1 MKLFETRSAQKG
13 TSSTLPVTTRY
24 HTAPA
29 CLHLHWHASAKPCLK
44 RLASEAMCKITMT
57 QRIGERC
64 AVLMTIASLNDCP
77 PACVLC
83 SYMDE
88 LLVRRLG
95 LPISL
100 SVLYALVCR
109 EVQIPIEMIGMVS
122 RCATGLDCS
131 LRVQMLWPCSL
142 LCGHAAGKVCSTVC
156 TARWKS

>member
-1 MKLFETRSAQKG
+1 
-13 TSSTLPVTTRY
+13 
-24 HTAPA
+24 
-29 CLHLHWHASAKPCLK
+29 
-44 RLASEAMCKITMT
+44 
-57 QRIGERC
+57 
-64 AVLMTIASLNDCP
+64 
-77 PACVLC
+77 
-83 SYMDE
+83 MDE
-88 LLVRRLG
+88 LLARRLG

-156 TARWKS
+156 TTRWKS